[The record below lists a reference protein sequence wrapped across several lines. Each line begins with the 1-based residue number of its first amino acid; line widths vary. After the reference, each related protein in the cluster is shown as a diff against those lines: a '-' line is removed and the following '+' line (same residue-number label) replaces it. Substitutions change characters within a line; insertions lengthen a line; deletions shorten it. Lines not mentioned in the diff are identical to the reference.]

1 MRMQGSVSD
10 SETVLFVCNLVWGQ
24 ESQMKALKDTVHICF
39 SAVLHNQPSS
49 SHRFP
54 TSPTHLFRYS
64 SLINSSRVTFQQPHA
79 KVIQN
84 SLQSSFIL
92 FNVFQKDELDIVKY
106 NLRNKHLKIKTIL
119 QH

>member
-1 MRMQGSVSD
+1 MLRRICVC
-10 SETVLFVCNLVWGQ
+10 VCNLVWGQ

-39 SAVLHNQPSS
+39 SAVLQNQPSS

-79 KVIQN
+79 KASQLGCLIYLPSVVN
-84 SLQSSFIL
+84 
-92 FNVFQKDELDIVKY
+92 
-106 NLRNKHLKIKTIL
+106 
-119 QH
+119 